1 MGQWV
6 NEESKGKSKDI
17 LKQVKMET
25 KTYKMQQNIL
35 RGKFI
40 VINIFTKKKKSQ
52 INNLTVHFKKLEKT
66 GTNSAQN

>member
-40 VINIFTKKKKSQ
+40 VINIFTKKKKKISNKQ
-52 INNLTVHFKKLEKT
+52 SNDTL
-66 GTNSAQN
+66 

>member
-40 VINIFTKKKKSQ
+40 VINIFTKKKISNKQS
-52 INNLTVHFKKLEKT
+52 N
-66 GTNSAQN
+66 GTL

>member
-1 MGQWV
+1 MKEWKIHKRENQTNPPKQWV

-25 KTYKMQQNIL
+25 KTYKMQPNIL

-40 VINIFTKKKKSQ
+40 VINIFTRKEKKDLK
-52 INNLTVHFKKLEKT
+52 
-66 GTNSAQN
+66 

>member
-40 VINIFTKKKKSQ
+40 VINIFTKKKK
-52 INNLTVHFKKLEKT
+52 KKDLK
-66 GTNSAQN
+66 

>member
-40 VINIFTKKKKSQ
+40 VINIFTKKKK
-52 INNLTVHFKKLEKT
+52 KKKISNKQSNDTL
-66 GTNSAQN
+66 